1 MQISDVTRT
10 KQEAKESYNKLSR
23 WYDIISLPE
32 RKYIEIGLQRLNA
45 KENEKILEIG
55 FGTGHSIIELAKSVG
70 ESGKVYGIDLSEAMY
85 KITQS
90 KIEKAGLTERVILK
104 LGDAAKLQF
113 ENDFFDA
120 IFMSFTLELFDTPEI
135 PVVLKECQRVLKAGG
150 RICIVAMSKPEKIN
164 IITKLYEWSHRKFPK
179 YIDCRPI
186 LVQKSLK
193 DAGFHIIDS
202 SEMMM
207 WGLPVEIVFANKV

>member
-113 ENDFFDA
+113 ENDFFDG